1 MGGTSFNFFLF
12 LFLAVVSAV
21 GVISTGGLVGI
32 ILAALVVIVAAL
44 VVTGLIIWQ
53 VA

>member
-1 MGGTSFNFFLF
+1 MGGTSLNFFCF
-12 LFLAVVSAV
+12 SLAVVSAV

-32 ILAALVVIVAAL
+32 ILAALVVIVAAV